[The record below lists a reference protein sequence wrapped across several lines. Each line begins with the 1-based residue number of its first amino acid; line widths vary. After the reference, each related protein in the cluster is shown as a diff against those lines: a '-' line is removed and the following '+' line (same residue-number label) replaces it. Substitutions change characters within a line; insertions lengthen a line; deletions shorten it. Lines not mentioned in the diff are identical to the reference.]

1 MSVPVWY
8 LLLSASPYPIMRNR
22 YRLIARGLAVLVFGL
37 PFQAEA
43 QTVVVRVVERESMQ
57 PTFGAL
63 AYLVD
68 AGGGTVKNTLT
79 DERGR
84 ALFTNVPA
92 GAYRVRVEMIG
103 MSTAESDLF
112 DLRSGMTHTDEFR
125 LESSAIQLEGLEVE
139 LEAGRCRVRPGGEG
153 LVVAQ
158 VWDEARKALSA
169 AAFTDQRG
177 TYRYELIRYERQLNR
192 GGVILDEQQVKRE
205 GYMATPFES
214 RPADDLA
221 INGYVQR
228 DGRDYVYYAP
238 DADVLL
244 SDEFLDAHCFRLA
257 GRDPATNFVGL
268 GFEPTGDDK
277 SVPDI
282 AGTLWIDSET
292 AELGWL
298 DFQYQFLQ
306 PEMMTPDVGGRVDF
320 ERMPNGMWIV
330 PEWWIRMPV
339 MSTQTDFQGNT
350 LPYVAQYHQTG
361 GLVVAAREAGG
372 RSLGQRA
379 ETGGIEGVVTDSLG
393 APMRGVRVGVIGSN
407 QEVYTTAEGSFS
419 ITGLTAGRYQIRFVA
434 SDLEQLGFLPEP
446 VTRDVIRGE
455 MSSLEY
461 HMPSIGD
468 VFFEA
473 CRGTE
478 RAEASAVLMGTVVD
492 SRGRPV
498 PDATVRIQW
507 VGYFAGGGGDI
518 EINNLPL
525 LGETTDG
532 FEATA
537 EQSGAFRFCNVPTG
551 QRITMYAV
559 HGDSRSDDFELTI
572 PSYEVGVVRVLEI
585 SPR

>member
-1 MSVPVWY
+1 VFDPPQ
-8 LLLSASPYPIMRNR
+8 LIMRIR
-22 YRLIARGLAVLVFGL
+22 LRLITYGLAILAFGFPL
-37 PFQAEA
+37 HSDA
-43 QTVVVRVVERESMQ
+43 QTVVVRVVDGESTQ
-57 PTFGAL
+57 PMFGAL

-68 AGGGTVKNTLT
+68 AAGGTVKNTLT

-103 MSTAESDLF
+103 MTTAESDLF
-112 DLRSGMTHTDEFR
+112 DLPVGMTHTDEFR

-169 AAFTDQRG
+169 ASFTDQRG
-177 TYRYELIRYERQLNR
+177 AYRYELIRYERQLDR
-192 GGVILDEQQVKRE
+192 GGVLLDEQQVKRE

-214 RPADDLA
+214 RPAEDLA
-221 INGYVQR
+221 TNGYVQR

-244 SDEFLDAHCFRLA
+244 SDAFLDAHCFRLA
-257 GRDPATNFVGL
+257 GRDAATNFIGL

-277 SVPDI
+277 TVPDI

-292 AELGWL
+292 AELRWL

-320 ERMPNGMWIV
+320 ERMPNGTWIV

-339 MSTQTDFQGNT
+339 MSSQTDFRGNR

-407 QEVYTTAEGSFS
+407 QEVYSNAEGAFS
-419 ITGLTAGRYQIRFVA
+419 ITGLTAGRYQVRFVA
-434 SDLEQLGFLPEP
+434 ADLEQLGFLPEP

-473 CRGTE
+473 CRGTQ
-478 RAEASAVLMGTVVD
+478 RAEGSAVLMGTVVNA
-492 SRGRPV
+492 RGRPV
-498 PDATVRIQW
+498 PEATVRIRW
-507 VGYFAGGGGDI
+507 VGYYAGGGGDI
-518 EINNLPL
+518 DLTNLPTI
-525 LGETTDG
+525 GETTDG

-537 EQSGAFRFCNVPTG
+537 GPTGAFRFCEVPTG
-551 QRITMYAV
+551 QRVMMYAV
-559 HGDSRSDDFELTI
+559 HGDARSEEFELTI
-572 PSYEVGVVRVLEI
+572 AAHEVGVVRVLEI